1 MGNECPV
8 CRYELPTDDIQYEK
22 GRKER
27 MAGRKIR
34 MRRADLV
41 YKSPKE
47 LRRLAEHLGIDIR
60 GCCEKKE
67 LVDCIAASTRVSIIQ
82 DDDTDQS
89 KAGEITGLK
98 ICSKAQLEAMNDD
111 ELKKLLEDSGVDT
124 EGCAEKGDMIQ
135 RLVLSG
141 RIVLTLS

>member
-8 CRYELPTDDIQYEK
+8 CRYELPTDDIEYEK

-67 LVDCIAASTRVSIIQ
+67 IVECIAASARVSIIQ
-82 DDDTDQS
+82 EDDGADQS
-89 KAGEITGLK
+89 SSREATGLK
-98 ICSKAQLEAMNDD
+98 ICSKQQLEAMDD
-111 ELKKLLEDSGVDT
+111 SELHKLLEDNGVDA
-124 EGCAEKGDMIQ
+124 EGCTGKAD
-135 RLVLSG
+135 
-141 RIVLTLS
+141 

>member
-1 MGNECPV
+1 MG

-47 LRRLAEHLGIDIR
+47 LKRLAEHLGIDIR

-67 LVDCIAASTRVSIIQ
+67 IVDCIASSARVSIIKEEGVETEQ
-82 DDDTDQS
+82 GAGDQAS
-89 KAGEITGLK
+89 GLR
-98 ICSKAQLEAMNDD
+98 IFSRSQLD
-111 ELKKLLEDSGVDT
+111 
-124 EGCAEKGDMIQ
+124 
-135 RLVLSG
+135 
-141 RIVLTLS
+141 